1 MRKKFLSTLLMGAL
15 ITASVG
21 TFTSCKDY
29 DDDINNLQTQI
40 DGLKKSLDEIK
51 KLIESGSV
59 ITSVAPINNGVK
71 VTMSNGKTFE
81 ITNGK
86 DGKDGA
92 NGTVWTINDQGYWVK
107 DGVVTE
113 YKALG
118 KDGAK
123 GDKGDPGV
131 AGPKGDKGVA
141 GPKGDKGEAG
151 PKGDKGEKG
160 EKGADGKY
168 YVPNAQTGKFD
179 LVENGKTTPT
189 DISFLAPGTITA
201 VKDADFLKLFNVRG
215 AESDPVMIPLTN
227 SLKSLVFVPDF
238 YYGGIQAFDFNT
250 FTFKALTVKKV
261 NADGDFAAD
270 KAEEGD
276 KVVSSPDL
284 AATYHLNPTNAKM
297 KEDVAK
303 YSFIAF
309 NKDTRA
315 GADVSSAFKMK
326 SVDLSKTGYATV
338 HASYNGDVIKNIAH
352 NDQVTVLA
360 LQYTDDDATV
370 TSDYAAVRANTYT
383 GLVLNNPKYAP
394 QDDGTPSWLY
404 NKAQDAI
411 DNDATVQLAWNNDK
425 GIDLREYV
433 NTRYQYENAD
443 GLVGAYTDWDKNAA
457 DGKVEKSGYKYTFE
471 LVGWHDG
478 NNQTSVSAHAAIAKD
493 GFTLR
498 AQMPKNGKQQA
509 YAYSEEEGKKNNE
522 QNQAT
527 IDREP
532 LVRVIL
538 TDTNNNKIAAVGYFK
553 IKIVAPQDIPA
564 DPQLYTYDVP
574 VVDQYYTIACGDE
587 NVLEK
592 TLPWHEVEES
602 IIAKLNMSKLD
613 FEDNYKLEGNIDDAT
628 QFDAAAPNASPA
640 TEKVGVIA
648 QTTADVQGTQ
658 TEVLK
663 WTVKNGQAYA
673 AFKAGKKTLSTYV
686 RYKKKTGGK
695 GMFDYF
701 YVKFTW
707 TPKNINITPETN
719 FGDANK
725 IKNYWYAANSNA
737 GGSGYDDIH
746 GNVEVVG
753 STDNTNMNGAVT
765 PEANDEYVF
774 NIKNALVGNKLT
786 VDELKAPYAALYA
799 GLNLKFAFVDGKGLY
814 ANADGTKVYDK
825 KEFTPEHEVAS
836 IDQVKGIV
844 SYSKS
849 DAAKR
854 LLNAYDHSDLAN
866 TVTAVVAV
874 KASICGNIDVP
885 VKNNRFN
892 VKFLRPVDVKNATA
906 EFTDAETNGSTADL
920 HLTFKDWRDH
930 DFTNAAQTKGKNYW
944 EYYGVESIDLDI
956 DNAETNLNGSMKKLS
971 DVTKKLKFTYNNNR
985 PLTPAEIQAGK
996 FGTIT
1001 YENNGLN
1008 VGNFIVNIPAKIKYH
1023 WGTINVT
1030 VKCTVSKTQNNAKRH

>member
-131 AGPKGDKGVA
+131 AGPKGDKGEV
-141 GPKGDKGEAG
+141 GPKGDKG
-151 PKGDKGEKG
+151 D
-160 EKGADGKY
+160 KGADGKY
-168 YVPNAQTGKFD
+168 YIPNAQTGKFD
-179 LVENGKTTPT
+179 MVEDGKTTPT

-201 VKDADFLKLFNVRG
+201 VKDADFLNLYNVKG
-215 AESDPVMIPLTN
+215 AESNPVKISLTN

-284 AATYHLNPTNAKM
+284 AATYHLNPSNAKM

-309 NKDTRA
+309 NKDYTRA

-338 HASYNGDVIKNIAH
+338 HASYNGDVIKNIAL

-383 GLVLNNPKYAP
+383 GLVLNNPKYTP
-394 QDDGTPSWLY
+394 QVDNRPSWLY
-404 NKAQDAI
+404 ATAQDAI

-443 GLVGAYTDWDKNAA
+443 GLVGAYSDWDKNAA

-478 NNQTSVSAHAAIAKD
+478 NNLTSVSAHAAIAKD

-509 YAYSEEEGKKNNE
+509 YAYSEEEGKKNNQ

-574 VVDQYYTIACGDE
+574 VVDKDYTIACGD
-587 NVLEK
+587 NDVLVHN
-592 TLPWHEVEES
+592 LPWHEVEES
-602 IIAKLNMSKLD
+602 ILAKLNMSKLD
-613 FEDNYKLEGNIDDAT
+613 FEDNYKLDNSNDDAL
-628 QFDAAAPNASPA
+628 QFAAAAPNASPA
-640 TEKVGVIA
+640 AEKVGVIA
-648 QTTADVQGTQ
+648 QTQDDVAGTQ

-663 WTVKNGQAYA
+663 WTVKNGQAWA

-725 IKNYWYAANSNA
+725 IKNYWYAANSNI

-753 STDNTNMNGAVT
+753 STDNDKNGAVT
-765 PEANDEYVF
+765 AAADDEYVF
-774 NIKNALVGNKLT
+774 NIKNALFGNKLT
-786 VDELKAPYAALYA
+786 VDKLKAPYDALNT
-799 GLNLKFAFVDGKGLY
+799 GLNLKFAFVDGNELF
-814 ANADGTKVYDK
+814 ANQDGTKVYAK
-825 KEFTPEHEVAS
+825 KEFTPENEVAS
-836 IDQVKGIV
+836 IDPTTGVV
-844 SYSKS
+844 TYSKS
-849 DAAKR
+849 ETALKR
-854 LLNAYDHSDLAN
+854 LNAYDHSDLAN
-866 TVTAVVAV
+866 TVTAVVEV
-874 KASICGNIDVP
+874 KASICGNTAVP
-885 VKNNRFN
+885 VKNSKFN

-920 HLTFKDWRDH
+920 HLTFMDWRDH
-930 DFTNAAQTKGKNYW
+930 DFTDAAKTKGENYW
-944 EYYGVESIDLDI
+944 KYYGVESIDLDMA
-956 DNAETNLNGSMKKLS
+956 NAETNLDGSMKKLS
-971 DVTKKLKFTYNNNR
+971 DVTKKLKFSYNK
-985 PLTPAEIQAGK
+985 PQTAAEIQARK

-1001 YENNGLN
+1001 YVNNGLT
-1008 VGNFIVNIPAKIKYH
+1008 VASFIVNIPAKIKYH

-1030 VKCTVSKTQNNAKRH
+1030 VKCTVGKTQNNAKRH

>member
-1 MRKKFLSTLLMGAL
+1 MRKNFLGTLLMGAL

-40 DGLKKSLDEIK
+40 DGLRKSLDEIK

-86 DGKDGA
+86 DGA
-92 NGTVWTINDQGYWVK
+92 NGTVWTINEQGYWVK
-107 DGVVTE
+107 DGQVTE

-123 GDKGDPGV
+123 GDKGE
-131 AGPKGDKGVA
+131 AGPKGD
-141 GPKGDKGEAG
+141 KGDKGEAG
-151 PKGDKGEKG
+151 PKGDKGDKG
-160 EKGADGKY
+160 EAGKY

-201 VKDADFLKLFNVRG
+201 VKDADFLKLFNVKG
-215 AESDPVMIPLTN
+215 AESDPVVISLTN

-238 YYGGIQAFDFNT
+238 YYDGIQAFDFNT
-250 FTFKALTVKKV
+250 FTFNAKTVNKV
-261 NADGDFAAD
+261 NADGEFADD
-270 KAEEGD
+270 KPTVGEE
-276 KVVSSPDL
+276 VVSSPDL

-297 KEDVAK
+297 KEDLAK

-309 NKDTRA
+309 NKDYTRA
-315 GADVSSAFKMK
+315 GADVSSAFTMK

-338 HASYNGDVIKNIAH
+338 HASYNGKVIKSIGTD
-352 NDQVTVLA
+352 DQVTVLA
-360 LQYTDDDATV
+360 LQYTDDDNATV

-394 QDDGTPSWLY
+394 QKDEIPSWLY
-404 NKAQDAI
+404 QTAKTAI
-411 DNDATVQLAWNNDK
+411 DNDATVTLAWNNDK

-433 NTRYQYENAD
+433 NTRYQYMKAD
-443 GLVGAYTDWDKNAA
+443 RPVGAYSNWDKNAA
-457 DGKVEKSGYKYTFE
+457 EGKVEKSGYKYTFE

-478 NNQTSVSAHAAIAKD
+478 KNKTSASAHAAIAKD

-498 AQMPKNGKQQA
+498 AQMPKDGKQQA

-538 TDTNNNKIAAVGYFK
+538 TDTVNAKIAAVGYIK
-553 IKIVAPQDIPA
+553 IKIVAPQDIPT
-564 DPQLYTYDVP
+564 DPKLYTHEVA
-574 VVDQYYTIACGDE
+574 VVDKDYTIACGDE
-587 NVLEK
+587 DVLDLK
-592 TLPWHEVEES
+592 LKWYEVEEP
-602 IIAKLNMSKLD
+602 IIAKLNMSKTD
-613 FEDNYKLEGNIDDAT
+613 FEANYKLDDSNNDALQFNAPTANAT
-628 QFDAAAPNASPA
+628 PA

-648 QTTADVQGTQ
+648 QTKTDIEGTM

-663 WTVKNGQAYA
+663 WTVKNQQAWE
-673 AFKAGKKTLSTYV
+673 AFKEGKTTLSTYV
-686 RYKKKTGGK
+686 RYKKIGNK
-695 GMFDYF
+695 GMYDYF

-707 TPKNINITPETN
+707 TPKKINITPETN

-725 IKNYWYAANSNA
+725 IKNYWYASNSNI

-753 STDNTNMNGAVT
+753 STNNTVMNGAVT
-765 PEANDEYVF
+765 PAADDEYVF

-786 VDELKAPYAALYA
+786 VDPLKAPYAALNA
-799 GLNLKFAFVDGKGLY
+799 GLNLKFAFVTGKGLY
-814 ANADGTKVYDK
+814 ANEDGTKVYAEK
-825 KEFTPEHEVAS
+825 AKTNEVAS
-836 IDQVKGIV
+836 IDPTTGVV
-844 SYSKS
+844 TYSKNET
-849 DAAKR
+849 ALK

-866 TVTAVVAV
+866 TVTAVVEV
-874 KASICGNIDVP
+874 KVSICGNTAVP
-885 VKNNRFN
+885 VKNSKFN

-906 EFTDAETNGSTADL
+906 EFTDAETNGSTSDL
-920 HLTFKDWRDH
+920 HLTFMDWRDH
-930 DFTNAAQTKGKNYW
+930 DFTDATKTKGENYW
-944 EYYGVESIDLDI
+944 KYYGVESIDLDI
-956 DNAETNLNGSMKKLS
+956 ANAETNLNGSMKKLS
-971 DVTKKLKFTYNNNR
+971 DVTKKLKFTYNG
-985 PLTPAEIQAGK
+985 PQSAAEIQAGK

-1001 YENNGLN
+1001 YENNGLT
-1008 VGNFIVNIPAKIKYH
+1008 VASFIVNIPAKIKYH

-1030 VKCTVSKTQNNAKRH
+1030 VKCTVGKTQNNAKRH

>member
-86 DGKDGA
+86 DGA
-92 NGTVWTINDQGYWVK
+92 NGTVWTINEQGYWVK
-107 DGVVTE
+107 DGQVTE

-123 GDKGDPGV
+123 GDKGE
-131 AGPKGDKGVA
+131 AGPKGD
-141 GPKGDKGEAG
+141 KGDKGEAG
-151 PKGDKGEKG
+151 PKGD
-160 EKGADGKY
+160 KGADGKY

-201 VKDADFLKLFNVRG
+201 VKDADFLNLYNVKG
-215 AESDPVMIPLTN
+215 AESNPVKISLTN

-238 YYGGIQAFDFNT
+238 YYDGIQAFDFNT
-250 FTFKALTVKKV
+250 FTFNELTVKKV
-261 NADGDFAAD
+261 NADGDFSKD
-270 KAEEGD
+270 EPTIGD
-276 KVVSSPDL
+276 EVVSSPDL

-297 KEDVAK
+297 DGKDLAK

-309 NKDTRA
+309 NKDYTRA

-338 HASYNGDVIKNIAH
+338 HASYNGDVIKSIGT
-352 NDQVTVLA
+352 DKQVTVLA

-383 GLVLNNPKYAP
+383 NLALYNPKYEI
-394 QDDGTPSWLY
+394 PSMLY
-404 NKAQDAI
+404 QSAASAI
-411 DNDATVQLAWNNDK
+411 ISDATVKLAWNNDK

-433 NTRYQYENAD
+433 NTRRQYVKAD
-443 GLVGAYTDWDKNAA
+443 GTTDGVYSNWDANAA
-457 DGKVEKSGYKYTFE
+457 DGIVEKSGYKYTFE
-471 LVGWHDG
+471 LVGWYDG
-478 NNQTSVSAHAAIAKD
+478 DNKTSVSAHAAIAKD

-498 AQMPKNGKQQA
+498 AQMPKGGKQQA
-509 YAYSEEEGKKNNE
+509 YAFNKDKANNE

-538 TDTNNNKIAAVGYFK
+538 TDTNNKKIAAVGYIK
-553 IKIVAPQDIPA
+553 IKIVAPDDVA
-564 DPQLYTYDVP
+564 TESALYEVP
-574 VVDQYYTIACGDE
+574 VVGDDYTIACGDE
-587 NVLEK
+587 KVLDF
-592 TLPWHEVEES
+592 TMPWHEVEES

-613 FEDNYKLEGNIDDAT
+613 FEANYKLDGNINDAS
-628 QFDAAAPNASPA
+628 QFDTNTDKAKQLAA

-648 QTTADVQGTQ
+648 QTKTDVEGTM

-663 WTVKNGQAYA
+663 WTVKNGQAWA

-686 RYKKKTGGK
+686 RYKKNPGGK
-695 GMFDYF
+695 GMYDYF

-707 TPKNINITPETN
+707 TPKNINITPETT

-725 IKNYWYAANSNA
+725 IKNYWYAANSKI
-737 GGSGYDDIH
+737 GGSGYNDIH

-753 STDNTNMNGAVT
+753 STNNTVMNGALT
-765 PEANDEYVF
+765 PLADDEYIF
-774 NIKNALVGNKLT
+774 NIKNALVGNELT
-786 VDELKAPYAALYA
+786 VDKLKAPYAALNTV
-799 GLNLKFAFVDGKGLY
+799 LNLKFAFVDGNGLY
-814 ANADGTKVYDK
+814 ANEDGTKVYAK
-825 KEFTPEHEVAS
+825 KEFTPENEVAT
-836 IDQVKGIV
+836 IDPLKGIV
-844 SYSKS
+844 SYSKT
-849 DAAKR
+849 DAAMK
-854 LLNAYDHSDLAN
+854 LLNAYDHSNLSK

-885 VKNNRFN
+885 VKNNTFN

-906 EFTDAETNGSTADL
+906 EFTDAETNGSTSDL
-920 HLTFKDWRDH
+920 HLTFMDWRDH
-930 DFTNAAQTKGKNYW
+930 DFTDADMTKGENYW
-944 EYYGVESIDLDI
+944 KYYGVNSIALDI
-956 DNAETNLNGSMKKLS
+956 ANAETNLNGSMKKLS
-971 DVTKKLKFTYNNNR
+971 DITKKLKFSYNK
-985 PLTPAEIQAGK
+985 PQTAEEIQAGN

-1001 YENNGLN
+1001 YQNNGLT
-1008 VGNFIVNIPAKIKYH
+1008 VGPFIVNIPATITYD
-1023 WGTINVT
+1023 WGTIHVT
-1030 VKCTVSKTQNNAKRH
+1030 VKCTVGKTQNNAKRH

>member
-107 DGVVTE
+107 DGKVTE

-123 GDKGDPGV
+123 GDKG
-131 AGPKGDKGVA
+131 
-141 GPKGDKGEAG
+141 EAG
-151 PKGDKGEKG
+151 PKGDKG

-179 LVENGKTTPT
+179 LVENGKTTST

-201 VKDADFLKLFNVRG
+201 VKDADFLKLFNVEG

-250 FTFKALTVKKV
+250 FAFKALTVAKV
-261 NADGDFAAD
+261 DANGDYATD
-270 KAEEGD
+270 KPTEGD
-276 KVVSSPDL
+276 DFVSSPDL
-284 AATYHLNPTNAKM
+284 AATYHLNPSNAKM
-297 KEDVAK
+297 SDDATK
-303 YSFIAF
+303 YSFVGF
-309 NKDTRA
+309 NRDTRA
-315 GADVSSAFKMK
+315 SADVPSAFKMK
-326 SVDLSKTGYATV
+326 SVDLSKAGYATV
-338 HASYNGDVIKNIAH
+338 HASYNGKVIKSIA
-352 NDQVTVLA
+352 NDDQVTVLA

-394 QDDGTPSWLY
+394 QNDDTPSWLY
-404 NKAQDAI
+404 KTAQDAI

-433 NTRYQYENAD
+433 NTRYQYMKAD
-443 GLVGAYTDWDKNAA
+443 GPVGAYSDWDKNAA

-509 YAYSEEEGKKNNE
+509 YAYSEEEGKKNNQ

-574 VVDQYYTIACGDE
+574 VVDQDYTIACGDE

-613 FEDNYKLEGNIDDAT
+613 FDDNYKLEGNIDDAT

-648 QTTADVQGTQ
+648 QTTADVEGTQ

-663 WTVKNGQAYA
+663 WTVKNQQAWA
-673 AFKAGKKTLSTYV
+673 AFKEGKTTLSTYV
-686 RYKKKTGGK
+686 RYKKTGAKGK
-695 GMFDYF
+695 YDYF

-707 TPKNINITPETN
+707 TPKKININPETA

-725 IKNYWYAANSNA
+725 IKGYWYAKDSGVA
-737 GGSGYDDIH
+737 GSGYMDIH
-746 GNVEVVG
+746 GNVEAVGTTNNTVTG
-753 STDNTNMNGAVT
+753 STTA
-765 PEANDEYVF
+765 EADDEYVF
-774 NIKNALVGNKLT
+774 SIMTALEGNKLT
-786 VDELKAPYAALYA
+786 VDKLAAPYD
-799 GLNLKFAFVDGKGLY
+799 GLNAKMAHKFAFVTGNGLF
-814 ANADGTKVYDK
+814 ANQEGTKVYADQALTK
-825 KEFTPEHEVAS
+825 EVAT
-836 IDQVKGIV
+836 IDPVKGIV
-844 SYSKS
+844 SYSK
-849 DAAKR
+849 DETALQ
-854 LLNAYDHSDLAN
+854 LLNAYDHSDLSK

-874 KASICGNIDVP
+874 KATICDNIDVP
-885 VKNNRFN
+885 VKNNTFN
-892 VKFLRPVDVKNATA
+892 VKFLRPVDVKDAKAT
-906 EFTDAETNGSTADL
+906 FTDAETNGSESALD
-920 HLTFKDWRDH
+920 LTFVDWRDH
-930 DFTNAAQTKGKNYW
+930 NFTDAKVTKGHNYW
-944 EYYGVESIDLDI
+944 KYYGVKSIKLDI
-956 DNAETNLNGSMKKLS
+956 ANAKSDLNGNMTQKLS
-971 DVTKKLKFTYNNNR
+971 EITSQVKFNFKE
-985 PLTPAEIQAGK
+985 PSVAEIEAGK
-996 FGTIT
+996 FGKIS
-1001 YENNGLN
+1001 YENYGLT
-1008 VGNFIVNIPAKIKYH
+1008 VGEFHVNIPATITYD
-1023 WGTINVT
+1023 WGTIHLT
-1030 VKCTVSKTQNNAKRH
+1030 VKCTVKKTQNNAKRH

>member
-131 AGPKGDKGVA
+131 AGPKGDKGEV

-179 LVENGKTTPT
+179 LVENGKTTST

-201 VKDADFLKLFNVRG
+201 VKDADFLKLFNVKG

-238 YYGGIQAFDFNT
+238 YYQGIQAFDFNT
-250 FTFKALTVKKV
+250 FTFNAKTVKRV
-261 NADGDFAAD
+261 NADGDFRED
-270 KAEEGD
+270 KPEVGD
-276 KVVSSPDL
+276 EVVSSPDL

-297 KEDVAK
+297 KEDLAK

-309 NKDTRA
+309 NKDYTRA
-315 GADVSSAFKMK
+315 GADVSSAFTMK

-338 HASYNGDVIKNIAH
+338 HASYNGKVIKSIAVD
-352 NDQVTVLA
+352 DQVTVLA

-383 GLVLNNPKYAP
+383 GLVLNNPKYTP
-394 QDDGTPSWLY
+394 QNDGTPSWLY
-404 NKAQDAI
+404 DTAEKAI
-411 DNDATVQLAWNNDK
+411 ENDATVQLAWNNDK

-433 NTRYQYENAD
+433 NTRYQYMKAD
-443 GLVGAYTDWDKNAA
+443 GPVGAYSDWDKNAA

-509 YAYSEEEGKKNNE
+509 YAYSEEEGKKNNQ

-574 VVDQYYTIACGDE
+574 VVDQDYTIACGDE

-592 TLPWHEVEES
+592 PLPWHEVEES

-613 FEDNYKLEGNIDDAT
+613 FEDNYTLEGNIDDAT

-648 QTTADVQGTQ
+648 QTTADVEGTQ

-663 WTVKNGQAYA
+663 WTVKNGQAWA
-673 AFKAGKKTLSTYV
+673 AFKEGKKTLSTYV
-686 RYKKKTGGK
+686 RYKKTGAK
-695 GMFDYF
+695 GQFDYF

-725 IKNYWYAANSNA
+725 IKNYWYAANSNI

-753 STDNTNMNGAVT
+753 STNNTVTNGAVT
-765 PEANDEYVF
+765 PAADDEYVF
-774 NIKNALVGNKLT
+774 NIKNALLGNKLT
-786 VDELKAPYAALYA
+786 VDELKAPYAALNA
-799 GLNLKFAFVDGKGLY
+799 SLNLKFAFVTGKGLY
-814 ANADGTKVYDK
+814 ANEDGTKVYAEK
-825 KEFTPEHEVAS
+825 AKTNEVAS
-836 IDQVKGIV
+836 IDPTTGVV
-844 SYSKS
+844 TYSKNET
-849 DAAKR
+849 ALK

-866 TVTAVVAV
+866 TVTAVVEV
-874 KASICGNIDVP
+874 KASICGNTAVP
-885 VKNNRFN
+885 VKNSKFN

-920 HLTFKDWRDH
+920 HLTFMDWRDH
-930 DFTNAAQTKGKNYW
+930 DFTDAAKTKGENYW
-944 EYYGVESIDLDI
+944 RYYGVESIDLDM
-956 DNAETNLNGSMKKLS
+956 DNAETNLNGSMKKLK
-971 DVTKKLKFTYNNNR
+971 DITDRVKFTYNNNI

-996 FGTIT
+996 FGKIT
-1001 YENNGLN
+1001 YENNGLT

-1023 WGTINVT
+1023 WGIINVT
-1030 VKCTVSKTQNNAKRH
+1030 VKCTVNKTQNNAKRH

>member
-131 AGPKGDKGVA
+131 AGPKGDKG
-141 GPKGDKGEAG
+141 DKGEAG
-151 PKGDKGEKG
+151 PKGDKGEVGPKG
-160 EKGADGKY
+160 DKGADGKY
-168 YVPNAQTGKFD
+168 YIPNAQTGKFD
-179 LVENGKTTPT
+179 KVEDGKTTPT

-201 VKDADFLKLFNVRG
+201 VKDADFLKLFNVQG

-261 NADGDFAAD
+261 NADEDFAAD

-276 KVVSSPDL
+276 QVVSSPDL

-297 KEDVAK
+297 KEDLAK

-309 NKDTRA
+309 NKDYTRA
-315 GADVSSAFKMK
+315 GADVSSAFTMK

-338 HASYNGDVIKNIAH
+338 HAAYNGNVIKSIA
-352 NDQVTVLA
+352 NDDQVTVLA

-394 QDDGTPSWLY
+394 QNDDTPSWLY
-404 NKAQDAI
+404 KTAQDAI

-433 NTRYQYENAD
+433 NTRYQYMKAD
-443 GLVGAYTDWDKNAA
+443 GPVGAYSDWDKNAA

-509 YAYSEEEGKKNNE
+509 YAYSEEEGKKNNQ

-574 VVDQYYTIACGDE
+574 VVDQDYTIACGDE

-648 QTTADVQGTQ
+648 QTTADVEGTQ

-663 WTVKNGQAYA
+663 WTVKNGQAWA
-673 AFKAGKKTLSTYV
+673 AFKEGKKTLSTYV
-686 RYKKKTGGK
+686 RYKKNPGGK
-695 GMFDYF
+695 GMYDYF

-725 IKNYWYAANSNA
+725 IKNYWYAANSNI

-753 STDNTNMNGAVT
+753 STDNDKNGAVT
-765 PEANDEYVF
+765 AAADDEYVF
-774 NIKNALVGNKLT
+774 NIKNALFGNKLT
-786 VDELKAPYAALYA
+786 VDKLKAPYDALNT
-799 GLNLKFAFVDGKGLY
+799 GLNLKFAFVDGNELF
-814 ANADGTKVYDK
+814 ANQDGTKVYAK
-825 KEFTPEHEVAS
+825 KEFTPENEVAS
-836 IDQVKGIV
+836 IDPTTGVV
-844 SYSKS
+844 TYSKS
-849 DAAKR
+849 ETALKR
-854 LLNAYDHSDLAN
+854 LNAYDHSDLAN
-866 TVTAVVAV
+866 TVTAVVEV
-874 KASICGNIDVP
+874 KASICGNTAVP
-885 VKNNRFN
+885 VKNSKFN

-920 HLTFKDWRDH
+920 HLTFMDWRDH
-930 DFTNAAQTKGKNYW
+930 DFTDAAKTKGENYW
-944 EYYGVESIDLDI
+944 KYYGVESIDLDMA
-956 DNAETNLNGSMKKLS
+956 NAETNLDGSMKKLS
-971 DVTKKLKFTYNNNR
+971 DVTKKLKFSYNK
-985 PLTPAEIQAGK
+985 PQTAAEIQARK

-1001 YENNGLN
+1001 YVNNGLT
-1008 VGNFIVNIPAKIKYH
+1008 VASFIVNIPAKIKYH

-1030 VKCTVSKTQNNAKRH
+1030 VKCTVGKTQNNAKRH